1 MPVLCRE
8 LELELV
14 RGREVEGLKYLSY
27 LSLVGAYESK
37 RRIDREAKLCHSE
50 VGQKR
55 AHLLTRAVRVRV
67 ANDMTAQRSALITH
81 CAASIFHPQVVL
93 QFVYAAQ
100 AFQHPSA
107 GNNDATVSQSSGK
120 PWISWI
126 DTHLSTRFKI

>member
-37 RRIDREAKLCHSE
+37 RRIDREARLCHSE

-55 AHLLTRAVRVRV
+55 AHLLTRAVRVRAQLS
-67 ANDMTAQRSALITH
+67 ANYSR
-81 CAASIFHPQVVL
+81 AASIFHPQVVL

-107 GNNDATVSQSSGK
+107 GNKYTTIPPCRKVQVNHGSHG
-120 PWISWI
+120 
-126 DTHLSTRFKI
+126 